1 MHRAKAEFRTH
12 EKRVGTG
19 AQFWHAL
26 NVATRQHPHFIQR
39 PSAADLDLK
48 RPAPSPFRRHWSL
61 APGLVFLNHGAFGA
75 CPKPVLKLQE
85 ELRREMEA
93 SPVQFLWRNYEER
106 LEPSRRELARFVGA
120 RPQDTVFVGNAT
132 TGVNAVLRSLRLRR
146 GDELLTTSLDYN
158 ACRNV
163 ILEAA
168 RISEARLVVADVPF
182 PLKSADEIVEAV
194 LAKVTPRTRIAM
206 LDHVTSDSGMI
217 LPLPSLI
224 RELTERGVETLIDG
238 AHAAGML
245 ALNLEKLGA
254 TYYTANLHK
263 WVCAPKGAAFLWVRE
278 DKQAEIQPPVISH
291 GNSRSR
297 PGYTSFQ
304 DRFDWP
310 ATFDPSAWFCVK
322 DAIGW
327 MRGLMSGGWRV
338 LREHNHDLVV
348 AARRFLCAELAVEP
362 PCPDSM
368 LGSLATIPLPADFP
382 DEPRREKIDAE
393 QAALYDRYAIEV
405 PFSCFGNPARR
416 WFRISAQIYNSMA
429 EYEYLAE
436 VMKRM
441 RVQGNPI
448 PK

>member
-1 MHRAKAEFRTH
+1 M
-12 EKRVGTG
+12 GNG
-19 AQFWHAL
+19 AGFWHAL
-26 NVATRQHPHFIQR
+26 NVATRQHPQFTR
-39 PSAADLDLK
+39 GLTADEFDLK
-48 RPAPSPFRRHWSL
+48 HPAPSPFRRHWTL

-120 RPQDTVFVGNAT
+120 RPQDIVFVGNAT

-163 ILEAA
+163 IMEAA
-168 RISEARLVVADVPF
+168 RASEARLVVADVPF

-194 LAKVTPRTRIAM
+194 LANVTSRTRIAM

-217 LPLPSLI
+217 LPLPTLI
-224 RELTERGVETLIDG
+224 RELTERGVETLVDG

-278 DKQAEIQPPVISH
+278 DKQPEIQPPVISH

-338 LREHNHDLVV
+338 LREHNHELVV
-348 AARRFLCAELAVEP
+348 SARRFLCAELGVEP

-368 LGSLATIPLPADFP
+368 LGSLATVPLPADFP
-382 DEPRREKIDAE
+382 DEPRHEKIDAE
-393 QAALYDRYAIEV
+393 QAVLYDRYAIEV
-405 PFSCFGNPARR
+405 PFSRFGNPVRR

-436 VMKRM
+436 AMKRM
-441 RVQGNPI
+441 RSGKKSAANAQRSAFNAQVKPV
-448 PK
+448 